1 MKNILRKIQ
10 YYLFFILFPL
20 DFINIILFATIWVIT
35 FDRSIMYDSYG
46 NIDFE
51 KIKND
56 AFQYFFD
63 KREVMKHLKIIYSLI
78 ILAIFCL

>member
-63 KREVMKHLKIIYSLI
+63 KREVMKHLKIIYLLI